1 MQLVRNAIEEIDKTG
16 NVKTISLLEAMMML
30 KIAWHQVKEST
41 VIACFRKAGIAGEV
55 QTSVQDELDNP
66 ILATRCCMLQE
77 LHSHQPDLVPDQ
89 VTSETLVNADDDDI
103 ETSGE
108 ITDADI
114 IAEVRSVSN
123 DIEDDDSD
131 GDCVSDEPTETS
143 NC

>member
-1 MQLVRNAIEEIDKTG
+1 MDQGIIQAMKAYYRMQLVRNAIEEIDKTG

-41 VIACFRKAGIAGEV
+41 VIACFRKAGIAGDV
-55 QTSVQDELDNP
+55 QTSVQD
-66 ILATRCCMLQE
+66 
-77 LHSHQPDLVPDQ
+77 DQ
-89 VTSETLVNADDDDI
+89 VTPETWGNADDDDI

-114 IAEVRSVSN
+114 IAEVCSVSN